1 MTELDSVPL
10 RGISAGP
17 QWPHWYQWI
26 RGERPAQD
34 SSPLEIWGYVG
45 CPSYRPGDDLTLHV
59 STTADAFDVVI
70 YRDGAKTSVVYQ
82 RSQLPGAIHP
92 TPADA
97 FASGCGW
104 PAALTLTVPED
115 WQSGGYVIEFTASDH
130 RGTTTQEGFFVLRA
144 GDDRRAAIAFVV
156 ATYTWQAYN
165 DWGGGC
171 AYSLDPTSADPSGA
185 DGTTKSTRDAG
196 GFSPRL
202 AFDRPWGRGLIR
214 QPAGA
219 PRIAL
224 PTARAIGWAPR
235 REQGEWAIANGY
247 SYWSG
252 SAGWAGFDGL
262 FARWAEQNGYVIDY
276 LSQWDLDRDP
286 ECLDGYRC
294 VVTVG
299 HDEYWTARG
308 RNVLDAFIEEGGRY
322 ARFAGNILWQ
332 TRLENSDV
340 QVCYKYTPDLDPLAR
355 STDTNLRTGAFESR
369 AIANPPVTTF
379 GANGGRGTYSR
390 MGGASPRG
398 VGGFIVYRNDHWAFA
413 GTDLY
418 YADVLGGTVPLVGYE
433 SDGVD
438 YTFRHGMPI
447 PTGEDGAPDSL
458 QILALTPGSF
468 TEEDHRQPGAFI
480 EIGDGDL
487 RFLATA
493 LYGSD
498 SPVNLAA
505 VRGGAAVITSM
516 QKGRGEVLC
525 GGSTEWP
532 YGLSQREPMVER
544 VVANVLDRF
553 SA

>member
-1 MTELDSVPL
+1 MPPTTVLPL
-10 RGISAGP
+10 RGISDGP

-26 RGERPAQD
+26 RGERPAP
-34 SSPLEIWGYVG
+34 SRSPLEIWGYVG
-45 CPSYRPGDDLTLHV
+45 HPSYGPGDDLTLHV

-70 YRDGAKTSVVYQ
+70 YRDGGERSVVYQ
-82 RSQLPGAIHP
+82 RAQLPGAMHP
-92 TPADA
+92 TPVDA
-97 FASGCGW
+97 FASGCRW
-104 PAALTLTVPED
+104 PVAHTFTVPED
-115 WQSGGYVIEFTASDH
+115 WRSGGYVVEFTASDH
-130 RGTTTQEGFFVLRA
+130 RGTATQEGFFVLRA
-144 GDDRRAAIAFVV
+144 GEDRRAAIAFVV

-171 AYSLDPTSADPSGA
+171 AYSLDPTSTDLA
-185 DGTTKSTRDAG
+185 AG
-196 GFSPRL
+196 EVPGFSPRL

-214 QPAGA
+214 LPVGA

-224 PTARAIGWAPR
+224 PAAPATGWAPR

-252 SAGWAGFDGL
+252 SAGWAGFDAL
-262 FARWAEQNGYVIDY
+262 FARWAERNGYAIDY
-276 LSQWDLDRDP
+276 ISQWDLDRDDA
-286 ECLDGYRC
+286 CLDGYRC

-308 RNVLDAFIEEGGRY
+308 RDVLDRFIEDGGRY

-332 TRLENSDV
+332 IRLENSDV
-340 QVCYKYTPDLDPLAR
+340 QVCFKYAPDADPLAR
-355 STDTNLRTGAFESR
+355 SPDANMRTGAFEGR
-369 AIANPPVTTF
+369 NIANPPVTTF

-398 VGGFIVYRNDHWAFA
+398 VGGFIVYRNDHWVFS

-418 YADVLGGTVPLVGYE
+418 YADVLGATVPLVGYE
-433 SDGVD
+433 ADGVD
-438 YTFRHGMPI
+438 YTFRRGLPE
-447 PTGEDGAPDSL
+447 PTGEDGAPDNL
-458 QILALTPGSF
+458 QILALTPGRMA
-468 TEEDHRQPGAFI
+468 EEDHRQPGAFL
-480 EIGDGDL
+480 EIGDNDL
-487 RFLATA
+487 RMVASA

-498 SPVNLAA
+498 SPENLVALG
-505 VRGGAAVITSM
+505 GGAAVITSM

-553 SA
+553 SAPT